1 MDFEPEENKQT
12 SKYNDAG
19 YSISRLHDNWLRC
32 YSYIRRGKFTSWK
45 IELDIIWLELFPDV
59 LRHTDCNKYKKENNI
74 HIKTIAQCSNNKDKL
89 FYSLTKRQE
98 FLRELQDGSGKGGVY
113 VNENE
118 ELAE

>member
-1 MDFEPEENKQT
+1 MDIEHEENKQT

-32 YSYIRRGKFTSWK
+32 YSYIRRGKFNSWK

-59 LRHTDCNKYKKENNI
+59 LRHEKCDKYKEDNNK
-74 HIKTIAQCSNNKDKL
+74 HIKIIADCANNKQKM
-89 FYSLTKRQE
+89 FYALIKRQE
-98 FLRELQDGSGKGGVY
+98 FLRGLQDDSGKGGVY
-113 VNENE
+113 IDENE